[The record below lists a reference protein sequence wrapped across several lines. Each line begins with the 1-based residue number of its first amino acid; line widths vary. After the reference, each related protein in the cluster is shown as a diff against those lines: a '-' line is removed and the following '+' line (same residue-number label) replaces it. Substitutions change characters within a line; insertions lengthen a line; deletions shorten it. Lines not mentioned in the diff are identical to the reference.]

1 MRWCCPFVC
10 RSVDETRTRKRN
22 FLKKTTLLWSLL
34 TTNWTIPR
42 WTFQRSD
49 CWTHKIQDGGCPPYW
64 KSFLAM
70 NQQPIVRFQWN
81 FVWGS
86 CFSLNLGSSQKTG
99 PARLGPAVAQKKIAL
114 VITAVDFDQFSL
126 YSTSTVIIIWQTQP
140 VATLFY
146 ALSK

>member
-99 PARLGPAVAQKKIAL
+99 PARPGRGTKNCPSYHCSWLWSI
-114 VITAVDFDQFSL
+114 FSL
-126 YSTSTVIIIWQTQP
+126 QYLYSDHYMTDSACSHFILCT
-140 VATLFY
+140 
-146 ALSK
+146 K